1 MSRLLNKKANLIR
14 LIHIAKQQVGMSEGE
29 YRTMLAIVS
38 QGKATSSKGL
48 NVAQLELVLRHMKA
62 QGFEVS
68 QSPSRAEEWQGF
80 ATQYDKLRDLWK
92 KLYTEGKVRH
102 NTDHALHSF
111 CAKHGGETWREN
123 GNIQSRLIERLKN
136 WLSRD

>member
-29 YRTMLAIVS
+29 YRTLLATVS
-38 QGKATSSKGL
+38 RGKTSSKDL
-48 NVAQLELVLRHMKA
+48 TAEQLETVLRHMKA
-62 QGFEVS
+62 QGFEVN

-92 KLYTEGKVRH
+92 KLYAEGKVRH

>member
-14 LIHIAKQQVGMSEGE
+14 LIHIAKQQVVMSEGE
-29 YRTMLAIVS
+29 YRTLLATVS
-38 QGKATSSKGL
+38 RGKTSSKDL
-48 NVAQLELVLRHMKA
+48 TAEQLETVLRHMKA

-92 KLYTEGKVRH
+92 KLYAEGKVRH

>member
-29 YRTMLAIVS
+29 YRTLLATVS
-38 QGKATSSKGL
+38 RGKTSSKDL
-48 NVAQLELVLRHMKA
+48 TAEQLETVLRHMKA

-92 KLYTEGKVRH
+92 KLYAEGKVRH

-136 WLSRD
+136 WLSRN

>member
-62 QGFEVS
+62 RGIFRQ
-68 QSPSRAEEWQGF
+68 PK
-80 ATQYDKLRDLWK
+80 T
-92 KLYTEGKVRH
+92 
-102 NTDHALHSF
+102 
-111 CAKHGGETWREN
+111 
-123 GNIQSRLIERLKN
+123 
-136 WLSRD
+136 

>member
-14 LIHIAKQQVGMSEGE
+14 LIHIAKQQVGLCEGE
-29 YRTMLAIVS
+29 YRTMLATVS
-38 QGKATSSKGL
+38 RGKTSSKDL
-48 NVAQLELVLRHMKA
+48 TAEQLETVLRHMKA

-92 KLYTEGKVRH
+92 KLYAEGKVRH

>member
-14 LIHIAKQQVGMSEGE
+14 LIHIAKQQVGMSEGD
-29 YRTMLAIVS
+29 YRTMLATVS
-38 QGKATSSKGL
+38 RGKTSSKDL
-48 NVAQLELVLRHMKA
+48 TAEQLETVLRHMKA

-92 KLYTEGKVRH
+92 KLYAEGKVRH

-111 CAKHGGETWREN
+111 CAKHGGETWREK

>member
-1 MSRLLNKKANLIR
+1 MSNNTTKPRLIR
-14 LIHIAKQQVGMSEGE
+14 LIHIAKQQVGMSDND
-29 YRTMLAIVS
+29 YRALLANVS
-38 QGKATSSKGL
+38 RGKTSSKDL
-48 NVAQLELVLRHMKA
+48 TAEQLETVLRHMKA

-92 KLYTEGKVRH
+92 KLYAEGKVRH

>member
-1 MSRLLNKKANLIR
+1 MSRLLNKKTNLIR
-14 LIHIAKQQVGMSEGE
+14 LIHIAKQQVGMSEGD
-29 YRTMLAIVS
+29 YRTMLATVS
-38 QGKATSSKGL
+38 RGKTSSKDL
-48 NVAQLELVLRHMKA
+48 TAEQLETVLRHIKA

-92 KLYTEGKVRH
+92 KLYAEGKVRH

>member
-29 YRTMLAIVS
+29 YRTLLATVS
-38 QGKATSSKGL
+38 RGKTSSKDL
-48 NVAQLELVLRHMKA
+48 TAEQLETVLRHMKA
-62 QGFEVS
+62 QGWEVS

-92 KLYTEGKVRH
+92 KLYAEGKVRH

>member
-14 LIHIAKQQVGMSEGE
+14 LIHIAKQQVGMSEGD
-29 YRTMLAIVS
+29 YRTMLATVS
-38 QGKATSSKGL
+38 RGKTSSKDL
-48 NVAQLELVLRHMKA
+48 TAEQLETVLRHMKA

-92 KLYTEGKVRH
+92 KLYAEGKVRH

-136 WLSRD
+136 WLSRN

>member
-29 YRTMLAIVS
+29 YRTLLATVS
-38 QGKATSSKGL
+38 RGKTSSKDL
-48 NVAQLELVLRHMKA
+48 TAEQLETVLRNLKA

-92 KLYTEGKVRH
+92 KLYAEGKVRH

>member
-29 YRTMLAIVS
+29 YRTLLATVS
-38 QGKATSSKGL
+38 RGKTSSKDL
-48 NVAQLELVLRHMKA
+48 TAEQLETVLRHMKA

-92 KLYTEGKVRH
+92 KLSAEGKVRH

>member
-29 YRTMLAIVS
+29 YRTLLATVS
-38 QGKATSSKGL
+38 RGKTSSKDL
-48 NVAQLELVLRHMKA
+48 TAEQLETGLRHMKA

-92 KLYTEGKVRH
+92 KLYAEGKVRH

>member
-29 YRTMLAIVS
+29 YRTLLATVS
-38 QGKATSSKGL
+38 RGKTSSKDL
-48 NVAQLELVLRHMKA
+48 TAEQLETVLRHMKA
-62 QGFEVS
+62 QGFEVN

-92 KLYTEGKVRH
+92 KLYAEGKVRH

-136 WLSRD
+136 WLSRN

>member
-1 MSRLLNKKANLIR
+1 MSRLLNKKTNLIR
-14 LIHIAKQQVGMSEGE
+14 LIHIAKQQVGMSEGD
-29 YRTMLAIVS
+29 YRTMLATVS
-38 QGKATSSKGL
+38 RGKTSSKDL
-48 NVAQLELVLRHMKA
+48 TAEQLETVLRHMKA

-92 KLYTEGKVRH
+92 KLYAEGKVRH

>member
-29 YRTMLAIVS
+29 YRTLLATVS
-38 QGKATSSKGL
+38 RGKTSSKDL
-48 NVAQLELVLRHMKA
+48 TAEQLETVLRHMKA

-92 KLYTEGKVRH
+92 KLYAEGKVRH

-123 GNIQSRLIERLKN
+123 GNIQARLIERLKN

>member
-29 YRTMLAIVS
+29 YRTLLATVS
-38 QGKATSSKGL
+38 RGKTSSKDL
-48 NVAQLELVLRHMKA
+48 TAEQLETVLRHMKA

-92 KLYTEGKVRH
+92 KLYAEGKVRH

-111 CAKHGGETWREN
+111 CAKHGGETW
-123 GNIQSRLIERLKN
+123 L
-136 WLSRD
+136 

>member
-1 MSRLLNKKANLIR
+1 MSRLLNKKTNLIR
-14 LIHIAKQQVGMSEGE
+14 LIHIAKQQVGMSEGD
-29 YRTMLAIVS
+29 YRTMLATVS
-38 QGKATSSKGL
+38 RGKTSSKDL
-48 NVAQLELVLRHMKA
+48 TAEQLETVLRYMKA

-92 KLYTEGKVRH
+92 KLYAEGKVRH

-136 WLSRD
+136 WLSRN

>member
-29 YRTMLAIVS
+29 YRTLLATVS
-38 QGKATSSKGL
+38 RGKTSSKDL
-48 NVAQLELVLRHMKA
+48 TAEQLETVRRHMKA

-92 KLYTEGKVRH
+92 KLYAEGKVRH

>member
-1 MSRLLNKKANLIR
+1 MSRLLNKKTNLIR
-14 LIHIAKQQVGMSEGE
+14 LIHIAKQQVSMSEGD
-29 YRTMLAIVS
+29 YRTMLATVS
-38 QGKATSSKGL
+38 RGKTSSKDL
-48 NVAQLELVLRHMKA
+48 TAEQLETVLRHMKA

-92 KLYTEGKVRH
+92 KLYAEGKVRH

>member
-1 MSRLLNKKANLIR
+1 MSRLLNKKTNLIR
-14 LIHIAKQQVGMSEGE
+14 LIHIAKQQVGMSEGD
-29 YRTMLAIVS
+29 YRTMLATVS
-38 QGKATSSKGL
+38 RGKTSSKDL
-48 NVAQLELVLRHMKA
+48 TAEQLETVLRYMKA

-92 KLYTEGKVRH
+92 KLYAEGKVRH

>member
-29 YRTMLAIVS
+29 YRTLLATVS
-38 QGKATSSKGL
+38 RGKTNSKDL
-48 NVAQLELVLRHMKA
+48 TAEQLETVLRHMKA

-92 KLYTEGKVRH
+92 KLYAEGKVRH

>member
-14 LIHIAKQQVGMSEGE
+14 LIHIAKQQVGMSEGD
-29 YRTMLAIVS
+29 YRTMLATVS
-38 QGKATSSKGL
+38 RGKSSSKDL
-48 NVAQLELVLRHMKA
+48 TAEQLETVLRHMKA

-92 KLYTEGKVRH
+92 KLYAEGKVRH

>member
-29 YRTMLAIVS
+29 YRTLLATVS
-38 QGKATSSKGL
+38 RGKTSSKDL
-48 NVAQLELVLRHMKA
+48 TAEQLETVLRHMKA

-80 ATQYDKLRDLWK
+80 ATQYEKLRDLWK
-92 KLYTEGKVRH
+92 KLYAEGKVRH

>member
-29 YRTMLAIVS
+29 YRTLLATVS
-38 QGKATSSKGL
+38 RGKTSSKDL
-48 NVAQLELVLRHMKA
+48 TAEQLETVLRHMKA

-92 KLYTEGKVRH
+92 KLYAEGKVRH

-123 GNIQSRLIERLKN
+123 GDIQSRLIERLKN

>member
-1 MSRLLNKKANLIR
+1 MSRLLNKKTNLIR
-14 LIHIAKQQVGMSEGE
+14 LIHIAKQQVGMSEGD
-29 YRTMLAIVS
+29 YRTLLATVS
-38 QGKATSSKGL
+38 RGKTSSKDL
-48 NVAQLELVLRHMKA
+48 TAEQLETVLRYMKA

-92 KLYTEGKVRH
+92 KLYAEGKVSH

>member
-29 YRTMLAIVS
+29 YRTLLATVS
-38 QGKATSSKGL
+38 RGKTSSKDL
-48 NVAQLELVLRHMKA
+48 TAEQPETVLRHMKA

-92 KLYTEGKVRH
+92 KLYAEGKVHH

>member
-1 MSRLLNKKANLIR
+1 MSNNTTKPRLIR
-14 LIHIAKQQVGMSEGE
+14 LIHIAKQQVGMSDND
-29 YRTMLAIVS
+29 YRALLANVS
-38 QGKATSSKGL
+38 RGKTSSKDL
-48 NVAQLELVLRHMKA
+48 TAEQLETVLRHMKA

-92 KLYTEGKVRH
+92 KLYAEGKGRH

>member
-29 YRTMLAIVS
+29 YRTLLATVS
-38 QGKATSSKGL
+38 RGKTSSKDL
-48 NVAQLELVLRHMKA
+48 TAEQLETVLRHMKA
-62 QGFEVS
+62 QGLEVS

-92 KLYTEGKVRH
+92 KLYAEGKVRH

>member
-1 MSRLLNKKANLIR
+1 MSRLLNKKTNLIR
-14 LIHIAKQQVGMSEGE
+14 LIHIAQQQVGMSEGD
-29 YRTMLAIVS
+29 YRTMLATVS
-38 QGKATSSKGL
+38 RGKTSSKDL
-48 NVAQLELVLRHMKA
+48 TAEQLETVLRHMKA

-92 KLYTEGKVRH
+92 KLYAEGKVRH